1 MADLK
6 TELHESLR
14 AARATN
20 LEKAAGLSE
29 YDLRRPLTR
38 SGTNVLG
45 VLKHLG
51 GMEYG
56 YLGEAFGRGLPREI
70 PGDEDLLGAADLWA
84 RPDESAAYILD
95 WYQQACTNADE
106 TIALHDLDSPGW
118 VAHFD
123 EGHRTT
129 TLATM
134 MIRVFNEQCRHG
146 GHLDIVRE
154 LVDGVGDPRD
164 ASTDHTARVAKIH
177 AAAEV
182 FAPPHPAASF
192 TPSHPAK

>member
-1 MADLK
+1 MLDLK
-6 TELHESLR
+6 TELHESLQ
-14 AARATN
+14 AARALN
-20 LEKAAGLSE
+20 LQKASGLSE

-56 YLGEAFGRGLPREI
+56 YLGGAFGRELDREI
-70 PGDEDLLGAADLWA
+70 PGDEDLAGAADMWA
-84 RPDESAAYILD
+84 RPDEPAAYILD
-95 WYQQACTNADE
+95 WYHQACSNADE
-106 TIALHDLDSPGW
+106 TIASHHLDSPGW
-118 VAHFD
+118 VEHFPP
-123 EGHRTT
+123 GHQTT

-134 MIRVFNEQCRHG
+134 MIRVLNEECRHG

-154 LVDGVGDPRD
+154 LVDGTGDPCD
-164 ASTDHTARVAKIH
+164 TSTDLAARVAKIR

-182 FAPPHPAASF
+182 FAPADSSVPV
-192 TPSHPAK
+192 HPAK